1 MKQAGALIGVVIA
14 LGIGYYIYRAQLT
27 PGPAGVS
34 APQQAID
41 TTGITADLLSIGQAE
56 RLYLASHGSYA
67 TLDQLQ
73 AEGDITFSGANR
85 RGYNFTAD
93 LDDGQHFT
101 ITATPSDPSKTGWP
115 TFSIDE
121 TMQVKQQ

>member
-27 PGPAGVS
+27 SGPAGAS
-34 APQQAID
+34 APQQEID

-85 RGYNFTAD
+85 RGYNFTAE

-101 ITATPSDPSKTGWP
+101 ITAIPSDPSKAGWP

-121 TMQVKQQ
+121 TMQVTRQ

>member
-1 MKQAGALIGVVIA
+1 MNRAGALIGIVIA
-14 LGIGYYIYRAQLT
+14 LAVGYYLYRAQLAPA
-27 PGPAGVS
+27 PGSAGP
-34 APQQAID
+34 PQQQID

-56 RLYLASHGSYA
+56 RLYLASHGSYG

-73 AEGDITFSGANR
+73 ADGGITFTGANR

-101 ITATPSDPSKTGWP
+101 ITATPDDPPEAGWP
-115 TFSIDE
+115 ILSINE
-121 TMQVKQQ
+121 TMQVNRQ

>member
-27 PGPAGVS
+27 SGPAGAS
-34 APQQAID
+34 APQQEID
-41 TTGITADLLSIGQAE
+41 TTDITADLLSIGQAE

-85 RGYNFTAD
+85 RDYNFTAE

-101 ITATPSDPSKTGWP
+101 ITAIPSDPSKAGWP
-115 TFSIDE
+115 AFSIDE
-121 TMQVKQQ
+121 TMQVTRQ

>member
-1 MKQAGALIGVVIA
+1 MKRAGALLGIVIA
-14 LGIGYYIYRAQLT
+14 LGIGYYIYRAQLA
-27 PGPAGVS
+27 PGLGSAG
-34 APQQAID
+34 PPRQQID
-41 TTGITADLLSIGQAE
+41 TTGIMADLLSAGQAE

-73 AEGDITFSGANR
+73 GDGDITFSGANR
-85 RGYNFTAD
+85 RGYNFTAG

-101 ITATPSDPSKTGWP
+101 ITATPSHPSKAGWP